1 MVYLTW
7 LSSNMPKNNH
17 GKLHSHAFCTL
28 VWLLIK
34 ACTMARILLV
44 PVTTANAK
52 VKAITSSIL
61 YSLSSG
67 SLDDVNKIVL

>member
-1 MVYLTW
+1 MVYLIW

-44 PVTTANAK
+44 PVTPANAK
-52 VKAITSSIL
+52 ERQLRHQFCTL
-61 YSLSSG
+61 LSSG

>member
-61 YSLSSG
+61 YSL
-67 SLDDVNKIVL
+67 VIR